1 MINNLFIFR
10 NMPVKDVKS
19 PSMNA
24 EPVIFGE
31 TFNATLRVNMRISKK
46 LLAHLISEL
55 WNDVTLLSTPV
66 K

>member
-1 MINNLFIFR
+1 MTNNLSNFR

-31 TFNATLRVNMRISKK
+31 TFNATLRVNFENIQ
-46 LLAHLISEL
+46 AQIY
-55 WNDVTLLSTPV
+55 
-66 K
+66 

>member
-1 MINNLFIFR
+1 MINNLLNFR

-31 TFNATLRVNMRISKK
+31 TFNATLRVNFENKQKFIS
-46 LLAHLISEL
+46 SF
-55 WNDVTLLSTPV
+55 DF
-66 K
+66 

>member
-1 MINNLFIFR
+1 MTNNLLNFR

-31 TFNATLRVNMRISKK
+31 TFNATLRVNFENKQKFISTFDF
-46 LLAHLISEL
+46 LM
-55 WNDVTLLSTPV
+55 V
-66 K
+66 KWCDTVANSS

>member
-1 MINNLFIFR
+1 MTNNLLNFR

-31 TFNATLRVNMRISKK
+31 TFNATLRVNFENKQKFISTFDF
-46 LLAHLISEL
+46 
-55 WNDVTLLSTPV
+55 WMV
-66 K
+66 KWCDTVANSS